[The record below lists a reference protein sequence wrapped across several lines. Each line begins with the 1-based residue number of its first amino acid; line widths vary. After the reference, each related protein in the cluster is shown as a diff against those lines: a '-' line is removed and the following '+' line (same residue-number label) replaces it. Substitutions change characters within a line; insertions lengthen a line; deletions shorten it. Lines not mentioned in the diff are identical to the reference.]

1 MCISASVRDIVVEIL
16 FRDLEYLIDKY
27 MTDMRKVMHIAV
39 QYMCAFFFIS
49 YRRRRGK
56 NEAEIFDVTH
66 FLCLIFLAG
75 FLSHVLGRRTGF
87 T

>member
-39 QYMCAFFFIS
+39 QYKLFFLGS
-49 YRRRRGK
+49 
-56 NEAEIFDVTH
+56 H
-66 FLCLIFLAG
+66 FGLVFYFCLQG
-75 FLSHVLGRRTGF
+75 FCRMYWDDELDSHDS
-87 T
+87 